1 MKSLIGSAA
10 GLVALAGAQAADLPW
25 RVFAAKIRLVRAVFG
40 SSQGELGRR
49 AGLTQRAI
57 HKLEQGETQPR
68 GDTERALEE
77 VWRDQ
82 LEFEE
87 LPDAGLRRPR
97 GGELNMGN

>member
-1 MKSLIGSAA
+1 MGGGIEARPLRERALCRHVAGSRPAQ
-10 GLVALAGAQAADLPW
+10 VCVWLAGSIRHGDQAPL
-25 RVFAAKIRLVRAVFG
+25 G
-40 SSQGELGRR
+40 SSRTLHGRD
-49 AGLTQRAI
+49 
-57 HKLEQGETQPR
+57 
-68 GDTERALEE
+68 DTERALEE